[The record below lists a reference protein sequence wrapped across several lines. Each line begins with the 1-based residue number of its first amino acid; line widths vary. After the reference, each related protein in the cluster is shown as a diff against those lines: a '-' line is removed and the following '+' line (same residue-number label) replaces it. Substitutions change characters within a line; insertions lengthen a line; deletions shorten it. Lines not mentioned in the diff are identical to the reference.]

1 MTRRVSAESPRL
13 QAANRLL
20 EAEACKATPLAHAA
34 VRRPT
39 REPVE
44 ALPILSGSRPNYY
57 LFQQGGH
64 RMAVALLDKGARLR
78 VNDAIDV
85 VVLEIYN
92 GSVKIG
98 LVDRS
103 RPVTTISEGLPLSP
117 AAAEP

>member
-1 MTRRVSAESPRL
+1 MTRRVSAESP
-13 QAANRLL
+13 
-20 EAEACKATPLAHAA
+20 KP
-34 VRRPT
+34 
-39 REPVE
+39 
-44 ALPILSGSRPNYY
+44 LPILSGSRPSYY

-64 RMAVALLDKGARLR
+64 RMAVALLEKGARLR

-103 RPVTTISEGLPLSP
+103 PP
-117 AAAEP
+117 AITSS